1 MHRAQL
7 ILREFFVMMTF
18 VGNRNAA
25 VCGSDAQYPDEL
37 AHETP
42 R

>member
-25 VCGSDAQYPDEL
+25 VCYGKTQYPDQL